1 MARAMVVD
9 CEMLIVSRGLKVV
22 TCVLWVGDVDGG
34 LCDMGCGFR
43 DSGCGIETT
52 SEILVGCCLRVIAIS
67 VVSVHVCM
75 CVCARVQVLWL
86 WVERFLMWV
95 VDC

>member
-9 CEMLIVSRGLKVV
+9 CEMLIVSRGLKAV

-52 SEILVGCCLRVIAIS
+52 RDVVMWGKYVGCKILVGCCLRVIAICCECAC
-67 VVSVHVCM
+67 VHVCLR
-75 CVCARVQVLWL
+75 ARASA
-86 WVERFLMWV
+86 V
-95 VDC
+95 VVG

>member
-52 SEILVGCCLRVIAIS
+52 SEILVGCCLRVIAICCECAC
-67 VVSVHVCM
+67 VHVCLR
-75 CVCARVQVLWL
+75 ARASA
-86 WVERFLMWV
+86 V
-95 VDC
+95 VVG